1 MTQFL
6 QFLRSHSDLYSDIG
20 INPANMPVNI
30 LGLPRFKTEE
40 GIIYCKLL
48 KCLDEPIQVQL
59 ESSLGEETLDDP
71 LSEFRTPSMET
82 TFVSEIPSAC
92 EMEEG
97 IVVAPG

>member
-1 MTQFL
+1 M
-6 QFLRSHSDLYSDIG
+6 D
-20 INPANMPVNI
+20 I
-30 LGLPRFKTEE
+30 LGLQRFKTEE
-40 GIIYCKLL
+40 ETTYSKLL
-48 KCLDEPIQVQL
+48 KCLDEPIEVQL

>member
-1 MTQFL
+1 M
-6 QFLRSHSDLYSDIG
+6 
-20 INPANMPVNI
+20 
-30 LGLPRFKTEE
+30 
-40 GIIYCKLL
+40 
-48 KCLDEPIQVQL
+48 QL